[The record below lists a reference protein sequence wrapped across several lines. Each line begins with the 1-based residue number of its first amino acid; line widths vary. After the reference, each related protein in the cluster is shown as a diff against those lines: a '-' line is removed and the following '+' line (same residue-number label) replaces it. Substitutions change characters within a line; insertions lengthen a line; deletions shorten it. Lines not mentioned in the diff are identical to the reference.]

1 MEKPADK
8 RPQILQPSGGYEK
21 LVSFQVAK
29 LLYAVTVRFVDRYI
43 PAGSRTADQMEQ
55 AARSGERNIGEG
67 SKISATTKKLELNLT
82 SVARASIDEL
92 RKDYEAYLEHR
103 KLPLW
108 APMDPR
114 RKELSNARCK
124 DADEVARWILMVW
137 EREKV
142 QRMKAVEG
150 PRTARTPRT
159 VKDRVRSPCT
169 YWTSRWT
176 ARLGR
181 SKRKAASA
189 SGCTRCGRRYE
200 RRTRIE
206 NVGRAPRKSLGSRSS
221 FQVLAALVP
230 QAAVGF
236 PLRSLTQAS
245 VHSLHL
251 IIHP

>member
-1 MEKPADK
+1 MEKPHEH
-8 RPQILQPSGGYEK
+8 PSILPPSGGYEK
-21 LVSFQVAK
+21 LVSYQVAK

-43 PAGSRTADQMEQ
+43 PPGSRTADQMEQ

-124 DADEVARWILMVW
+124 DPDEVARWIQMVW
-137 EREKV
+137 LREKD
-142 QRMKAVEG
+142 QRMQAIEG

-159 VKDRVRSPCT
+159 VKDRA
-169 YWTSRWT
+169 Y
-176 ARLGR
+176 AEL
-181 SKRKAASA
+181 SA
-189 SGCTRCGRRYE
+189 
-200 RRTRIE
+200 
-206 NVGRAPRKSLGSRSS
+206 NVGQTLCKIA
-221 FQVLAALVP
+221 
-230 QAAVGF
+230 
-236 PLRSLTQAS
+236 
-245 VHSLHL
+245 LHL
-251 IIHP
+251 LDKQVDSQARAFEKEGGFSERLYKVRKEIRAANRDR

>member
-55 AARSGERNIGEG
+55 AARSDERNIGEG

-159 VKDRVRSPCT
+159 VKDRA
-169 YWTSRWT
+169 Y
-176 ARLGR
+176 AEL
-181 SKRKAASA
+181 SA
-189 SGCTRCGRRYE
+189 
-200 RRTRIE
+200 
-206 NVGRAPRKSLGSRSS
+206 NVGQTLCKIA
-221 FQVLAALVP
+221 
-230 QAAVGF
+230 
-236 PLRSLTQAS
+236 
-245 VHSLHL
+245 LHL
-251 IIHP
+251 LDKQVDSQARAFEKEGGFSERLYKVRKEIRAANKD